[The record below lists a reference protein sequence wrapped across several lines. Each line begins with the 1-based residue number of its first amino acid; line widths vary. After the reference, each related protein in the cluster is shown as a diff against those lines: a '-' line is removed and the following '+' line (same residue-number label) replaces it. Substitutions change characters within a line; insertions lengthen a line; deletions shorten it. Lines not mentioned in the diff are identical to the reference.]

1 MTKKH
6 LAENRFDIEKRRIEF
21 GPLTLGPW
29 PAIDSLAETFPDSPA
44 ACAMLTREYRKPFV
58 VPTAEEI

>member
-6 LAENRFDIEKRRIEF
+6 LAKNRFDMEKRRIEF
-21 GPLTLGPW
+21 GPLTFGPW
-29 PAIDSLAETFPDSPA
+29 PAIDSLAEPFPDSPA

-58 VPTAEEI
+58 VPAAEEI